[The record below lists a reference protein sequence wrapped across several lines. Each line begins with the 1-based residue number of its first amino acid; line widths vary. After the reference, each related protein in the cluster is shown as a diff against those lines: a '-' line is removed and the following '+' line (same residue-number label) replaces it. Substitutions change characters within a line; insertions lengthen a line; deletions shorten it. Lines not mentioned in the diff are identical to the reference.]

1 MQVVKTSSVMFG
13 KARRK
18 HKTKQTEPRQ
28 RAKQKAGSK
37 YTIEVP
43 DVIDRASLLIIEM
56 PDMAT
61 TQSLQYVSPD
71 VALELP
77 VPISDHT

>member
-1 MQVVKTSSVMFG
+1 MFG
-13 KARRK
+13 KARGK
-18 HKTKQTEPRQ
+18 NETTQKEPRQ
-28 RAKQKAGSK
+28 RAKQK

-43 DVIDRASLLIIEM
+43 DVIDRVSLLIIEM
-56 PDMAT
+56 PDMAR

-77 VPISDHT
+77 VPICDHT